1 MISFDVKNRWSG
13 KIKFTA
19 EIDCKEEESK
29 NIKLGLAVKW
39 AIRNNADLSSADLR
53 YADLSSADLSSADLH
68 YANLSSADLHYA
80 NLSSADL
87 SSANLRYAD
96 LHYANLSYANLS
108 SADLRYANLS
118 YANLSSADLRYADL
132 HYANLRYADLHY
144 ANLRYADLRYADLS
158 SADLRYADLRYAN
171 LSYANLRSAK
181 NAIIPITIGQCG
193 NDIRTGYA
201 IWDDIEKKVFV
212 RLGCFYGE
220 EKKAIDAVS
229 KKYGSRSGYLMMVR
243 AACKI
248 AKERKVLNPT
258 KETKK

>member
-53 YADLSSADLSSADLH
+53 YADLRYADLRYANLSYADLRYADLSSADLH
-68 YANLSSADLHYA
+68 YANLSSADLH
-80 NLSSADL
+80 
-87 SSANLRYAD
+87 
-96 LHYANLSYANLS
+96 
-108 SADLRYANLS
+108 
-118 YANLSSADLRYADL
+118 
-132 HYANLRYADLHY
+132 
-144 ANLRYADLRYADLS
+144 
-158 SADLRYADLRYAN
+158 
-171 LSYANLRSAK
+171 YANLRSAK